1 MIKNLPLG
9 RHQPS
14 THLDIPR
21 YSGFQ
26 KLTVKQ
32 KLQEKQKL
40 ETETVGKQKLE
51 TETVGKQKLE
61 TEQRLQ

>member
-1 MIKNLPLG
+1 MILDIEGKWEWLKIYYGIPLG

-21 YSGFQ
+21 YSGFY

-32 KLQEKQKL
+32 KL
-40 ETETVGKQKLE
+40 
-51 TETVGKQKLE
+51 
-61 TEQRLQ
+61 

>member
-40 ETETVGKQKLE
+40 ETETVGK
-51 TETVGKQKLE
+51 TEAGNRNCRK
-61 TEQRLQ
+61 TEA